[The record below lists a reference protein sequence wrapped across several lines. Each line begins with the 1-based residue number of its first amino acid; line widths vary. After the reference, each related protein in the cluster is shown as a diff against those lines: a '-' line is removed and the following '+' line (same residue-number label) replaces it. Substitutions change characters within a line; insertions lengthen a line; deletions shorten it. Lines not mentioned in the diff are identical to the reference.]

1 MHIKGRGIS
10 YTYMK
15 ESPFEK
21 RALNNIN
28 LSIERNNFMA
38 IIGHTGSGKST
49 FIQLLNG
56 LLKPTEGELIVDDWK
71 ITNISKQK
79 ELYFLRK
86 KVGMVFQYPEQQL
99 FHETVLQ
106 DVAFGPIN
114 FNIPKKEAKEKAQE
128 VLGLV
133 GIGEELYDRSPFE
146 LSGGQMRRVA
156 IAGVLALE
164 PKLLVLDEPTAG
176 LDPRGQEE
184 MMELF
189 YRWYKKEED
198 RSVILVTHQME
209 DAAKYAD
216 EILVMADG
224 ELLMQASPTEV
235 FKKDEELKEI
245 GLGLPMTVQLLQSLQ
260 EKSGQP
266 LQTIKFSIEDTVDEV
281 LSFLRKE

>member
-1 MHIKGRGIS
+1 MQIKGTGIN

-15 ESPFEK
+15 ETPFEK
-21 RALNNIN
+21 KALNNIS
-28 LSIERNNFMA
+28 LSIKQNRFIA

-56 LLKPTEGELIVDDWK
+56 LLKPTEGELVVDDWK
-71 ITNISKQK
+71 ITNQSKQK

-86 KVGMVFQYPEQQL
+86 KVGMVFQYPEHQL

-106 DVAFGPIN
+106 DVAYGPLN
-114 FNIPKKEAKEKAQE
+114 FNIPKADAIKKAKEMLQ
-128 VLGLV
+128 LV
-133 GIGEELYDRSPFE
+133 GIGEELYDRSPFD

-176 LDPRGQEE
+176 LDPSGQEE
-184 MMELF
+184 MLGLF
-189 YRWYKKEED
+189 YEWYKREKD
-198 RSVILVTHQME
+198 RSVVLVTHQME

-216 EILVMADG
+216 DILVLAAG
-224 ELLMQASPTEV
+224 ELVAQDSPAQV
-235 FKKDEELKEI
+235 FKKSEQLKEI
-245 GLGLPMTVQLLQSLQ
+245 GLGLPATVQLLQSLK

-266 LQTIKFSIEDTVDEV
+266 IETTKFTIEDTVDEV